1 MGTDDPLVVLEPPIL
16 GNGRVHLVLESATS
30 DEAIED
36 SKISNEEDLNRL
48 KKQPGVFTRCELS
61 IRRVETHLLDP
72 SPISLQQLADSTS
85 TADMQLKLTPKVP
98 TTAAN
103 KTTTEDNKN
112 SLSETLSSRN
122 IRVAVVGNVDAGKST
137 LIGTL
142 TTSALDDGRGRS
154 RTCIMKHKHEIES
167 GRTSTATTHFLGFR
181 EDGETITGPM
191 AIRHEHGL

>member
-16 GNGRVHLVLESATS
+16 GNGRDHLVFESATS
-30 DEAIED
+30 DEAVED

-48 KKQPGVFTRCELS
+48 QKQPGVFTRCELS

-85 TADMQLKLTPKVP
+85 TADMKLKLTPKVP

-142 TTSALDDGRGRS
+142 TTSCLDDGRGKS
-154 RTCIMKHKHEIES
+154 RTSIMKHRHEIET
-167 GRTSTATTHFLGFR
+167 GRTSTASSHILGFSKN
-181 EDGETITGPM
+181 GEPVSTKDKL
-191 AIRHEHGL
+191 RR